1 MTKAQGAGR
10 PRNSDSKLSK
20 QSIIAAAMPIVQQN
34 GVDALSFRVLAD
46 QLGVTP
52 MAVTYHSGS
61 KTELLADLVDA
72 AFKDALG
79 EIGGRTALERARL
92 ILVRY
97 CTCALQNAHLLRA
110 VLNDTSIMGPS
121 LHQITET
128 LRQSTRSLDD
138 GDKGD
143 VLLHLLI
150 DYTHGFVLSATASKD
165 NPLTIGDFLC
175 GLDWVLDR
183 VACIDGSIK

>member
-10 PRNSDSKLSK
+10 PRNSDSKLTK
-20 QSIIAAAMPIVQQN
+20 QSIIAAALPIVQQH
-34 GVDALSFRVLAD
+34 GVDALSFRALAD

-61 KTELLADLVDA
+61 KTELLADLVEA

-79 EIGGRTALERARL
+79 EIGGRTATERARL

-97 CTCALQNAHLLRA
+97 CTCALQNAHILRA

-121 LHQITET
+121 LYRITET
-128 LRQSTRSLDD
+128 LSQNTRALND
-138 GDKGD
+138 GDNGD

-150 DYTHGFVLSATASKD
+150 DYTHGFVLSATANND
-165 NPLTIGDFLC
+165 NPLTINDYLH

-183 VACIDGSIK
+183 VVSIDGRIK

>member
-1 MTKAQGAGR
+1 MTKEQGAGR
-10 PRNSDSKLSK
+10 PRKSVSKLTK
-20 QSIIAAAMPIVQQN
+20 QSIIAAALPIVQQH
-34 GVDALSFRVLAD
+34 GVNALSFRALAD

-61 KTELLADLVDA
+61 KAELLADLVEA

-79 EIGGRTALERARL
+79 EIGGRTATERARL

-121 LHQITET
+121 LYRITE
-128 LRQSTRSLDD
+128 SLSQNTKILND

-143 VLLHLLI
+143 VLLHVLI
-150 DYTHGFVLSATASKD
+150 DYTHGFVLSATASND
-165 NPLTIGDFLC
+165 NPLIIDDFLR
-175 GLDWVLDR
+175 GLDWILDR
-183 VACIDGSIK
+183 AVPNDESTK

>member
-1 MTKAQGAGR
+1 MTKAQSAGR
-10 PRNSDSKLSK
+10 PRNFVSKLTR
-20 QSIIAAAMPIVQQN
+20 QSIIAAALPIVQRH
-34 GVDALSFRVLAD
+34 GVEALSFRVLAD

-61 KTELLADLVDA
+61 KTKLLTDLVEA

-79 EIGGRTALERARL
+79 EIGGRNASERARL
-92 ILVRY
+92 ILVGY

-121 LHQITET
+121 LYRITET
-128 LRQSTRSLDD
+128 LSQSTKTLND
-138 GDKGD
+138 GDNGD

-150 DYTHGFVLSATASKD
+150 DYTHGFVLSATASNE
-165 NPLTIGDFLC
+165 NPLTIDDFLR
-175 GLDWVLDR
+175 GLDWILDR
-183 VACIDGSIK
+183 VV